1 MDVSCIVA
9 AAGKGKR
16 MGMSVNKQFTLL
28 AGKPVLVHTLEGLS
42 GYAFSGISVVVA
54 PGEEDYCKKNVL
66 EPYNLGDTVKLV
78 SGGEERQDS
87 VFNALKSLPFSTDIV
102 VIHDG
107 ARPFV
112 TREILKETIEA
123 SVEHRAS
130 ITAVPV
136 KDTIKIGTPG
146 EFVVDTPP
154 RNSLW
159 SVQTPQAFC
168 YSLIYEAYCKA
179 YESGFK
185 GTDDASLVE
194 RIKHPVKIVKGSY
207 KNIKITTPEDLVTGE
222 ALLKG

>member
-16 MGMSVNKQFTLL
+16 MGMPINKQYALL
-28 AGKPVLVHTLEGLS
+28 AGKPVLVHTLEKLP
-42 GYAFSGISVVVA
+42 AFKEILVVVA
-54 PGEEDYCKKNVL
+54 PGEEEYCKKNVL
-66 EPYNLGDTVKLV
+66 KPYNLGDKVKVV

-87 VFNALKSLPFSTDIV
+87 VFNALKSLPSSTDIV

-112 TREILKETIEA
+112 SQEVLKEAIEA
-123 SVEHRAS
+123 AAEHGAS

-136 KDTIKIGTPG
+136 KDTIKTGNLR

-154 RNSLW
+154 RDLLW
-159 SVQTPQAFC
+159 SVQTPQAYY
-168 YSLIYEAYCKA
+168 YSLIYKAYCKA
-179 YESGFK
+179 YDSGFK

-194 RIKHPVKIVKGSY
+194 RIKHPVKIIKGSY
-207 KNIKITTPEDLVTGE
+207 NNIKITTPEDLVIGE
-222 ALLKG
+222 ALLKS